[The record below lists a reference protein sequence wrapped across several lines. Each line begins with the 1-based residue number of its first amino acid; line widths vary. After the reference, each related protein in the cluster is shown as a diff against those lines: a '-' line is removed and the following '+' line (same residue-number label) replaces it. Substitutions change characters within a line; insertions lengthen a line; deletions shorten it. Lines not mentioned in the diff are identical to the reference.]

1 MATAYANPVPAPAWT
16 DADGTFDNVGYEKR
30 CAQYRADTLA
40 YIKTKLGGKG
50 KHVGKVISFPVA
62 DGYAEYMVWT
72 LSKWIHLDE
81 YDGYSA
87 YPATIR
93 GTRTTDVVAMIERQ
107 DSLRELFAGKA

>member
-1 MATAYANPVPAPAWT
+1 MATAYTNPVPAPAWH
-16 DADGTFDNVGYEKR
+16 DADGNFTRAGYDER

-40 YIKTKLGGKG
+40 YIKTTLGGKG
-50 KHVGKVISFPVA
+50 KHVGKVISFQIA

-93 GTRTTDVVAMIERQ
+93 GTRTADVVAMIEGQ
-107 DSLRELFAGKA
+107 DSLRKLFAGRA